1 LSDEQELTSLIVRL
15 AEGDRSAF
23 SRLFELLWP
32 RVHSLCLS
40 LLSHPQDA
48 DDAAQQAMEK
58 ILTRASE
65 YDRTRAAAPWALGI
79 AAWECRTLRRRALR
93 RREVSDD
100 QLPEMQAEGLAEDEL
115 IRRELE
121 GAAVAVLQELSSR
134 DRATLVSA
142 FWEEARSASSPAAR
156 KQRQRAL
163 DRLRAAFRRLYDSQ

>member
-1 LSDEQELTSLIVRL
+1 MSDEKELSSLIVRL

-32 RVHSLCLS
+32 RVHALCLS

-58 ILTRASE
+58 ILTRATE
-65 YDRTRAAAPWALGI
+65 YDRSRAATPWALGI
-79 AAWECRTLRRRALR
+79 AAWECRTLRRRSLR

-100 QLPEMQAEGLAEDEL
+100 QLPQVEVEGRADDEL

-121 GAAVAVLQELSSR
+121 TAAVAVLQELSPS
-134 DRATLVSA
+134 DRAALVSA
-142 FWEEARSASSPAAR
+142 FWEEARSAASPAAR
-156 KQRQRAL
+156 KRRQRAL
-163 DRLRAAFRRLYDSQ
+163 ERLRAAFRRLYDSQ

>member
-1 LSDEQELTSLIVRL
+1 MSDPQELSSLIVRL

-32 RVHSLCLS
+32 RIHGLCLS

-48 DDAAQQAMEK
+48 DDAAQSAMEK

-65 YDRTRAAAPWALGI
+65 YDRARAAAPWALGI
-79 AAWECRTLRRRALR
+79 AAWECRTLRARTRR
-93 RREVSDD
+93 RREVSDNELP
-100 QLPEMQAEGLAEDEL
+100 QLQAERLAEDEL

-121 GAAVAVLQELSSR
+121 GAAVAVLKDLSPR
-134 DRATLVSA
+134 DRAALVAA
-142 FWEEARSASSPAAR
+142 FWEEARSAASPAAR

-163 DRLRAAFRRLYDSQ
+163 ERLRAAFRRLYDPQ